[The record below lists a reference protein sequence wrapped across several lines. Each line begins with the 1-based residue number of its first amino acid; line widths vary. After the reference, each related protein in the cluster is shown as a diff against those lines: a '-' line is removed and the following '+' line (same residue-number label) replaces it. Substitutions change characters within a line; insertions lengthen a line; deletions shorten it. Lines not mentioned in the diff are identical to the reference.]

1 MTPASGLPRLVG
13 QPDPYRPSSR
23 ERAAPVQETRATMTS
38 LHSRLA
44 AAALALAIAAA
55 LVGASGPAKVIE
67 PNKLIILS
75 TNDVKGENEPCG

>member
-1 MTPASGLPRLVG
+1 
-13 QPDPYRPSSR
+13 
-23 ERAAPVQETRATMTS
+23 MTS

-55 LVGASGPAKVIE
+55 LLGAAGPAKVVE

>member
-1 MTPASGLPRLVG
+1 MSLCHTSGPRRRVNLS
-13 QPDPYRPSSR
+13 RP
-23 ERAAPVQETRATMTS
+23 TRRILDIMTS

-55 LVGASGPAKVIE
+55 LLGVAAPAKVLE

-75 TNDVKGENEPCG
+75 TTDVKGENEPCG